1 MKGIDGMTAKEY
13 LSELAEMR
21 EDIQSKREL
30 RQEYLDMASST
41 SIPMSEVRVQTSR
54 SDNGRVERYGTLAAD
69 LIREIE
75 QDEQNYYQHENTIIH
90 QIHALQNIKY
100 IKVLF
105 KVYVQSKSIRQ
116 ASKEMKMTYTYVLEQ
131 HKNALAEFEKMY
143 ADVLQKADEEM

>member
-1 MKGIDGMTAKEY
+1 MNAKEY
-13 LSELAEMR
+13 LSELAEMW

-41 SIPMSEVRVQTSR
+41 FIPMNEVRVQTSR

-69 LIREIE
+69 LAREIE

-105 KVYVQSKSIRQ
+105 KVYVQSKNIRQ
-116 ASKEMKMTYTYVLEQ
+116 AAKEMKMTYTYVLEQ
-131 HKNALAEFEKMY
+131 HKKALAEFEKIY
-143 ADVLQKADEEM
+143 ADILQKCKR